1 MELTELKRVC
11 EITLVGASGTQ
22 FPIEVIIPADLIPKP
37 PIQSMECFK
46 KGMGQKGRTR
56 WIERITEEDINT
68 LPLILLGLN
77 YQKYFPHEVPKEAF
91 SKTFQKTNPGMAFF
105 TSQFSNK
112 TLASGIKE
120 VDNNM
125 SLVHMVN
132 YKPTEYNEIKEE
144 PKEFCQ
150 LPVKVEVFPSDST
163 EETSVYEIASTNL
176 VEIEKAITQ
185 DMSSEIITITDE
197 EDHKI
202 LNNEDETIKLD

>member
-1 MELTELKRVC
+1 M
-11 EITLVGASGTQ
+11 
-22 FPIEVIIPADLIPKP
+22 
-37 PIQSMECFK
+37 
-46 KGMGQKGRTR
+46 
-56 WIERITEEDINT
+56 
-68 LPLILLGLN
+68 ILLGLN
-77 YQKYFPHEVPKEAF
+77 YQKYFPHEIPKETF
-91 SKTFQKTNPGMAFF
+91 SKSFQKTNPGMAFF

-144 PKEFCQ
+144 SKEFCQ

-185 DMSSEIITITDE
+185 DMSLEIITITDQ
-197 EDHKI
+197 EDYQI
-202 LNNEDETIKLD
+202 LNNKDETIKLDQAINRELQVIFGEDEATVNLINMIRCNDMVHAGKDEATINLVTKLV